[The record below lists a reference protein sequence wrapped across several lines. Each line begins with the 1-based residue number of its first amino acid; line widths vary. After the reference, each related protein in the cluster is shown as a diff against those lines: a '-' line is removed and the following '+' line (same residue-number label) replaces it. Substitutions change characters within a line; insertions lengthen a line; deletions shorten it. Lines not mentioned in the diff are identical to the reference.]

1 MEEQLRFNL
10 ANFWEEA
17 SYQEGNLTNLSLHHP
32 LNILSALMC
41 GCSLVFNKFFPK
53 SFKNRMLSQYIWLQ
67 AKVITFLVGVH
78 WVLVPLGYLRIY
90 LFLKLQNRKVSG
102 R

>member
-17 SYQEGNLTNLSLHHP
+17 SYQEGNLTNLSLQHP

-41 GCSLVFNKFFPK
+41 GCSLVFNKFFQSP
-53 SFKNRMLSQYIWLQ
+53 
-67 AKVITFLVGVH
+67 
-78 WVLVPLGYLRIY
+78 LRIE
-90 LFLKLQNRKVSG
+90 R
-102 R
+102 